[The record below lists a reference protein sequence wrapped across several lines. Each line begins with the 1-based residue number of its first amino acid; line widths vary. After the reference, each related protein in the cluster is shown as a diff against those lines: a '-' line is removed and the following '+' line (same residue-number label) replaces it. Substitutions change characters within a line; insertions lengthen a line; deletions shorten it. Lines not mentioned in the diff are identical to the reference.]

1 MSLQDKETMEPHGLP
16 LFYAESEKKKDAAD
30 YELLKVLKED
40 DRRFKYKNNVVIVGG
55 DHLHVKSLS
64 GISCSFLLLPS
75 KQEKIQFDRAKRIA
89 SGKMDSYR
97 DGQRAKKGRKEQG
110 RKARKQEQKL
120 DEAETDFEMGMEAEV
135 VLNIN
140 QEDSAKKNK
149 NKKGKGFKEEKK
161 QTMEGDE
168 EEGEL

>member
-1 MSLQDKETMEPHGLP
+1 
-16 LFYAESEKKKDAAD
+16 
-30 YELLKVLKED
+30 
-40 DRRFKYKNNVVIVGG
+40 
-55 DHLHVKSLS
+55 
-64 GISCSFLLLPS
+64 
-75 KQEKIQFDRAKRIA
+75 
-89 SGKMDSYR
+89 MDSYR

-140 QEDSAKKNK
+140 QEDVVLMEDSAKKNK